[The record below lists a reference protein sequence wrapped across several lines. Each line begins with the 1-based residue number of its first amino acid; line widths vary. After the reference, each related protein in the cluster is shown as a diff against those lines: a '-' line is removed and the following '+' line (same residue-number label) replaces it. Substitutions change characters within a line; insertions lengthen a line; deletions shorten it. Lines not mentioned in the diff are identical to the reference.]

1 MCQKLI
7 TFTEELI
14 NRSTSSIAVEVELVV
29 VIVIATAVY
38 FCEKLTA

>member
-14 NRSTSSIAVEVELVV
+14 NSSTSSIAVEVELVV
-29 VIVIATAVY
+29 VIVIAIAVC
-38 FCEKLTA
+38 FSEKLNA